1 MQELLITLD
10 LNLGL
15 KRQILLP
22 NKKIRTLPTLNEE
35 GFLMVEW
42 VESEQEGEALFQS
55 LKLWIGEKE
64 LPRILKNIKEEY
76 RSLFF
81 INEDS
86 FPLLEI
92 FYRKHLKMLFPY
104 DQEELIKEHF
114 LENLVEML
122 LLSGE

>member
-64 LPRILKNIKEEY
+64 LPRILKNIAVC
-76 RSLFF
+76 
-81 INEDS
+81 
-86 FPLLEI
+86 
-92 FYRKHLKMLFPY
+92 
-104 DQEELIKEHF
+104 F
-114 LENLVEML
+114 LSMKIVSPCWKYSIENI
-122 LLSGE
+122 